1 MVSFAVGNNVVSEST
16 VTNGYLGVHR
26 RYILPSVTAE
36 TLGDLNGSWYY
47 ENYGYYIVIRG
58 TTYTDF
64 LDDGDDREDYLN
76 IVGDI
81 VECTDTAQGSG
92 ILYIKVV
99 GIQGLFS
106 AGKYVAVAWQN
117 KDDGSIEFA
126 TGIAEK
132 DTLTGIK
139 TAYSDISDFPGNSFD
154 IFERETAA

>member
-1 MVSFAVGNNVVSEST
+1 MLSFAVGNNVVSEST
-16 VTNGYLGVHR
+16 ATKM
-26 RYILPSVTAE
+26 YILPSVTAH
-36 TLGDLNGSWYY
+36 TLGDLKGSWYY
-47 ENYGYYIVIRG
+47 QNYGYYIVIQG

-81 VECTDTAQGSG
+81 VECTDAAQKAG

-126 TGIAEK
+126 TGIVEK
-132 DTLTGIK
+132 DTLAGIK
-139 TAYSDISDFPGNSFD
+139 TAYSDISSFPENSFD
-154 IFERETAA
+154 IFEREVL

>member
-1 MVSFAVGNNVVSEST
+1 MLSFAVGNNVVSEST
-16 VTNGYLGVHR
+16 ATNGYLGV
-26 RYILPSVTAE
+26 YGMYVLPSITAE
-36 TLGDLNGSWYY
+36 TLGDLKGSWYY
-47 ENYGYYIVIRG
+47 ENYGYYIMIRG

-81 VECTDTAQGSG
+81 VECTDATQESG
-92 ILYIKVV
+92 ILYIKVI

-126 TGIAEK
+126 TGTVEK
-132 DTLTGIK
+132 DTLAGIK
-139 TAYSDISDFPGNSFD
+139 TAYSDIAAFPGNSFD
-154 IFERETAA
+154 IFAKEAVA